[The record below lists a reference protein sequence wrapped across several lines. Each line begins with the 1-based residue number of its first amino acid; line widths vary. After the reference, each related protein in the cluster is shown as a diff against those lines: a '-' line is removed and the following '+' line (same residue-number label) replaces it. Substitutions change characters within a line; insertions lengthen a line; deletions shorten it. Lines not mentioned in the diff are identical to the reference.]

1 MVFFILIHIQKKI
14 SGSFLDLIFT
24 MERFMKEIRKSNK
37 LDNVFY
43 DIRGPIVEEAA
54 RLEREGHSIIKLNT
68 GNPSAFGLYAPDE
81 IIQDVIVNL
90 RAAEAYGDS
99 KGLFPARKAIMQ
111 DCQLKGIRGVAIDDI
126 IIGNGVSEL
135 IVMIMQGLLNN
146 GDEVLVPMPDYPL
159 WTGAANLAGGKAVH
173 YLCDE
178 SSNWYPDL
186 ADIESKITPNTRAI
200 VMINPNNPTGAVY
213 PKEIVEKMVDIAVKN
228 QLVFL
233 ADEIYDRV
241 MYDGLKH
248 TPAASLSDDTLFIT
262 LNGLSKSHRLC
273 GFRVGWMVISGK
285 KEDAKD
291 FIEGL
296 SILSSMRLCSNMP
309 AQYAIQTA
317 IGGYQSIFDLTAPR
331 GRLCEQRNFSYELF
345 NSIPGISCV
354 KPQGGMYLFPKIDLK
369 KIPVKDDA
377 RFVLDFL
384 KQKKVMLV
392 QGTGFN
398 WPHPDHFRVV
408 FLPPIDEMKL
418 VAQRF
423 AEFVDGY
430 SQE

>member
-1 MVFFILIHIQKKI
+1 
-14 SGSFLDLIFT
+14 
-24 MERFMKEIRKSNK
+24 MKEIRKSNK

-43 DIRGPIVEEAA
+43 DIRGPIVQEAA

-68 GNPSAFGLYAPDE
+68 GNPSAFGLFAPDE

-99 KGLFPARKAIMQ
+99 KGLFSARKAIMQ
-111 DCQLKGIRGVAIDDI
+111 DCQLKGIAGVRIEDI

-135 IVMIMQGLLNN
+135 IVMTMQGLLNN

-178 SSNWYPDL
+178 SSLWYPDIE
-186 ADIESKITPNTRAI
+186 DIESKITPRTKAI
-200 VMINPNNPTGAVY
+200 VIINPNNPTGAVY
-213 PKEIVEKMVDIAVKN
+213 PKEIVEKIVEIAVKN
-228 QLVFL
+228 QLIVL

-241 MYDGLKH
+241 MYDGVKH
-248 TPAASLSDDTLFIT
+248 TPAASLSDETLFIT
-262 LNGLSKSHRLC
+262 MNGLSKSHRLC
-273 GFRVGWMVISGK
+273 GFRVGWMVLSGNK
-285 KEDAKD
+285 DDAKD

-296 SILSSMRLCSNMP
+296 GILASMRLCSNMP

-317 IGGYQSIFDLTAPR
+317 IGGYQSIFELTAPG
-331 GRLCEQRNFSYELF
+331 GRLYEQRNFSYELF

-354 KPQGGMYLFPKIDLK
+354 KPLGGMYLFPKIDLN

-377 RFVLDFL
+377 KFVLDFL

-398 WPHPDHFRVV
+398 WPNPDHFRVV
-408 FLPPIDEMKL
+408 FLPTIEEMKL

>member
-1 MVFFILIHIQKKI
+1 
-14 SGSFLDLIFT
+14 
-24 MERFMKEIRKSNK
+24 MEENMKEIRKSNK

-43 DIRGPIVEEAA
+43 DIRGPIVQEAA
-54 RLEREGHSIIKLNT
+54 KLEREGHTIIKLNT
-68 GNPSAFGLYAPDE
+68 GNPSAFGLHAPDE
-81 IIQDVIVNL
+81 IIQDVILNL

-99 KGLFPARKAIMQ
+99 KGLFSARKAIMQ
-111 DCQLKGIRGVAIDDI
+111 DCQLKGIRGVTIDDI
-126 IIGNGVSEL
+126 FIGNGVSEL

-178 SSNWYPDL
+178 ESLWYPDI
-186 ADIESKITPNTRAI
+186 ADIESKITPRTKAI

-213 PKEIVEKMVDIAVKN
+213 PKEIVEKMVEIAVKN
-228 QLVFL
+228 QLIFL

-248 TPAASLSDDTLFIT
+248 TAAASLSDETLFIT
-262 LNGLSKSHRLC
+262 LNGLSKSHRIC
-273 GFRVGWMVISGK
+273 GFRVGWMSLSGK
-285 KEDAKD
+285 KDHAKD

-296 SILSSMRLCSNMP
+296 NILASMRLCANMP
-309 AQYAIQTA
+309 AQFAVQTA
-317 IGGYQSIFDLTAPR
+317 IGGYQSIFELTAPG
-331 GRLCEQRNFSYELF
+331 GRLCEQRDFAYKLF

-354 KPQGGMYLFPKIDLK
+354 KPLGGMYIFPKIDLN

-377 RFVLDFL
+377 KFVLDFL

-408 FLPPIDEMKL
+408 FLPPIDEMKI

>member
-1 MVFFILIHIQKKI
+1 
-14 SGSFLDLIFT
+14 
-24 MERFMKEIRKSNK
+24 MKEIRKSSK

-81 IIQDVIVNL
+81 IIQDVIMNL

-99 KGLFPARKAIMQ
+99 KGLFAARKAIMQ
-111 DCQLKGIRGVAIDDI
+111 DCQLKGIRDVKIEDI

-178 SSNWYPDL
+178 GSNWYPDI
-186 ADIESKITPNTRAI
+186 ADIESKITAKTKAI

-228 QLVFL
+228 QLIFL

-262 LNGLSKSHRLC
+262 LNGLSKSHRIC
-273 GFRVGWMVISGK
+273 GFRVGWMVLSGK
-285 KEDAKD
+285 KDDAKD

-296 SILSSMRLCSNMP
+296 GILASMRLCSNMP
-309 AQYAIQTA
+309 AQYAVQTA
-317 IGGYQSIFDLTAPR
+317 IGGYQSIFDLTAPG

-354 KPQGGMYLFPKIDLK
+354 KPLGGMYLFPKIDLK
-369 KIPVKDDA
+369 KIPVKNDA
-377 RFVLDFL
+377 LFVLDFL